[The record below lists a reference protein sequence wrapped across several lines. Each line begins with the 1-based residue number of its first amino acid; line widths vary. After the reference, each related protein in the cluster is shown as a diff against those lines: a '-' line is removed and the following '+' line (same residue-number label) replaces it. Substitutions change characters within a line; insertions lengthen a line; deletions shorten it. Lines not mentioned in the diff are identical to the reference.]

1 MDAQRVYEKSEF
13 LAALPTEEYQR
24 MEQSWQEQRDR
35 ATTAATQAKHA
46 LQAVLQQ
53 SQAAVWNPNGD
64 RFTGWAY
71 AVPDTPGALS
81 LAGEYR
87 VYAEDLPPL
96 SAKPL
101 TERTPLPQPQALEN
115 HRYRLTLDQT
125 RGIITA
131 VYDKKLGRMLLQERE
146 GVGVF
151 SYPACHPGRAGTSR
165 DHCL

>member
-1 MDAQRVYEKSEF
+1 
-13 LAALPTEEYQR
+13 

-35 ATTAATQAKHA
+35 ATTAAALAKHA

-71 AVPDTPGALS
+71 AAPDTPGALS

-101 TERTPLPQPQALEN
+101 TERASLPQPQALEN
-115 HRYRLTLDQT
+115 HRYQMCIRDRFRAVHGRFGRHVFGRIAAHQT
-125 RGIITA
+125 R
-131 VYDKKLGRMLLQERE
+131 QRE
-146 GVGVF
+146 VDGQRNKQGQQC
-151 SYPACHPGRAGTSR
+151 A
-165 DHCL
+165 